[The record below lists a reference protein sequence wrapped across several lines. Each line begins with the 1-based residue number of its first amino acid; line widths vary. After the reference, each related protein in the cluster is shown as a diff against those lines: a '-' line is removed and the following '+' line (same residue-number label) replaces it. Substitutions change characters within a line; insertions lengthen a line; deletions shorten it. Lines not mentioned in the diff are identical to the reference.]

1 MGKGSL
7 KRLGRRR
14 FLAGAASVA
23 LLSGVVSRAHAQARA
38 LPIPRLVDSA
48 AGPIRL
54 EAAGATHAFGVGW
67 PSPTMG
73 YSSTYLGPTLLFR
86 NGRSADIEIRN
97 LLDEPT
103 STHFHGLLIPAAAD
117 GSPHHP
123 VAPGTTWRTSFRVA
137 QPAATAW
144 YHAHPHGATGRQVY
158 SGLAGLAIVEDLD
171 ARRHGLPAT
180 YGIDDLPLILQD
192 RAFDAEGR
200 LVYLNRGPAMMMGM
214 RGATFVVNG
223 VVDPVARVPAGLV
236 RLRILNAANARNFD
250 LAFDDGRPFAAI
262 ATDGGY
268 LREPAQLRSLVV
280 APGERVEVVVDFSSG
295 LGVRLE
301 TGSDTTA
308 ALAGRLPISG
318 RIMGRGS
325 GPLLRFEVD
334 RALPAQGRLPDR
346 LRELATVHVRPE
358 LVRRTLSL
366 DMGTSMMRGSSE
378 HGGAHAS
385 PFGINGKPFDPN
397 RIDFEPRLGGDEIWD
412 IAPQMMSHPFH
423 VHGAMFRILEIDGEP
438 PPAHLAGEKDTVL
451 ATGPTKLL
459 VSFRQPA
466 TTEHPFMFHCHV
478 LEHEDAGM
486 MGQYRTI

>member
-1 MGKGSL
+1 MGAGSIE
-7 KRLGRRR
+7 RPGRCR
-14 FLAGAASVA
+14 FLAGAASVS
-23 LLSGVVSRAHAQARA
+23 LFPGFVSRANAQARA
-38 LPIPRLVDSA
+38 LPIPRLVDST

-54 EAAGATHAFGVGW
+54 EVAGATHAFGTFR

-86 NGRSADIEIRN
+86 NGCAADVEIRN

-103 STHFHGLLIPAAAD
+103 STHFHGFLIPAAAD

-123 VAPGTTWRTSFRVA
+123 IAPGTMWRTSFRVA

>member
-1 MGKGSL
+1 MGAGSID
-7 KRLGRRR
+7 RLGRRR
-14 FLAGAASVA
+14 FLAGSASAAM
-23 LLSGVVSRAHAQARA
+23 LSGIVPRARAQARA

-54 EAAGATHAFGVGW
+54 EAAVASHAFGALR
-67 PSPTMG
+67 PSPTLG

-123 VAPGTTWRTSFRVA
+123 VAPGEIWRTRFRVA

-158 SGLAGLAIVEDLD
+158 SGLAGLVIVEDAD
-171 ARRHGLPAT
+171 SRRLGLPAA

-192 RAFDAEGR
+192 RSFDPEGR
-200 LVYLNRGPAMMMGM
+200 LVYFNRGPAMMMGM

-268 LREPAQLRSLVV
+268 LRAPAQLRSLVI
-280 APGERVEVVVDFSSG
+280 APGERFEVVVDFSSG
-295 LGVRLE
+295 AGARLE
-301 TGSDTTA
+301 TGSDLAA
-308 ALAGRLPISG
+308 ALAGRLPISD
-318 RIMGRGS
+318 RVMGRGS

-334 RALPAQGRLPDR
+334 RSLPANGRLPDR
-346 LRELATVHVRPE
+346 LRTLDPVHVRPE
-358 LVRRTLSL
+358 LVRRTVSL
-366 DMGTSMMRGSSE
+366 DMGASMTRATSE
-378 HGGAHAS
+378 HGGAHAG
-385 PFGINGKPFDPN
+385 PFGINGRSFDPS
-397 RIDFEPRLGGDEIWD
+397 RIDFEPRLGGDEVWNVS
-412 IAPQMMSHPFH
+412 PQMMSHPFH
-423 VHGAMFRILEIDGEP
+423 IHGAMFRVLEIDGQA

-451 ATGPTKLL
+451 ASGPIKLL

-466 TTEHPFMFHCHV
+466 TAEHPFMFHCHV

-486 MGQYRTI
+486 MGQYRTV